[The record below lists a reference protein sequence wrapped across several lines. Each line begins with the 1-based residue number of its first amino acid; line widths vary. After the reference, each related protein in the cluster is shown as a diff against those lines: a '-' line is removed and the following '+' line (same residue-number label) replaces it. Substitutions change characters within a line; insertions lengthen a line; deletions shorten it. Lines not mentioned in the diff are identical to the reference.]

1 MSVVSDK
8 LIELAE
14 DIKARRKA
22 REERMKHRVK
32 CPYCG
37 EKVGRCKMVID
48 HIPVVVMRPDDR
60 RRPSR
65 RPHEVRGSAASNAC
79 FGAL

>member
-1 MSVVSDK
+1 MSAVSDK

-37 EKVGRCKMVID
+37 EKVGRCVGTFTQSREKVS
-48 HIPVVVMRPDDR
+48 R
-60 RRPSR
+60 R